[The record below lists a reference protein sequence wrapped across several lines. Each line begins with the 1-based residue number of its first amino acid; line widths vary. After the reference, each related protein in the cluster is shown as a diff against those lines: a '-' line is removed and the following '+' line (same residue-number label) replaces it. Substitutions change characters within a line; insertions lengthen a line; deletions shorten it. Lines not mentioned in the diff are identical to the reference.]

1 VVGRRRAL
9 LRGIDVD
16 RCHGLVRGLV
26 VTGRSRVLTAALAV
40 FALALGV
47 LIGSGPLRA
56 AFGGSSAQTQ
66 ELAQARADAKSAARE
81 AAQGRDFADAAG
93 PVAVNGRLQGHIV
106 ALVRTA
112 DATDHDVAAASARLA
127 DAGATVGATVALT
140 DEWTADG
147 RGPFRDALAQQITSA
162 LPNPRSLAPTI
173 AAGDDLVGAAAKER
187 ADTLWTLLTDAK
199 LVTGERTGDSDLFL
213 LVTPGGDVEDLASA
227 FVATSNGTVVAFTGA
242 KASRAATASTVT
254 NAATFYG
261 AWAVTGA
268 TINAVGG
275 ISGAYD
281 ASDADELI
289 SGPQ

>member
-1 VVGRRRAL
+1 M
-9 LRGIDVD
+9 
-16 RCHGLVRGLV
+16 
-26 VTGRSRVLTAALAV
+26 

-81 AAQGRDFADAAG
+81 AAQGHDFADAAG

-162 LPNPRSLAPTI
+162 LPNPQSGATSSQVLATALAQSLAPTI